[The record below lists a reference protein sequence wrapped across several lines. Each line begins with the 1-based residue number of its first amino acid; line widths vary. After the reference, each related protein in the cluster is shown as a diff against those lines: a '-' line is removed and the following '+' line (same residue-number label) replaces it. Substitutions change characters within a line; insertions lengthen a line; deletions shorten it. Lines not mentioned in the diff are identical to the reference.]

1 MPHMVI
7 YRSADG
13 KPGYHQVEALD
24 EAVRF
29 VEHLRNSEGVN
40 ESRIFAMS
48 EVPIEFKTYYRVEV
62 AVGDE
67 AGAAPATA
75 EAAPAAAPAPAPAP
89 APAAAAPAAAP
100 AGAPV
105 VEATKGGEPAMAGAN
120 GGRFGLFGKG

>member
-40 ESRIFAMS
+40 DSRIFAMS

-62 AVGDE
+62 AVGE
-67 AGAAPATA
+67 ESAPAPAA
-75 EAAPAAAPAPAPAP
+75 EAAPAAAPAPAVP
-89 APAAAAPAAAP
+89 APAAAAPAAGAP
-100 AGAPV
+100 AAPV
-105 VEATKGGEPAMAGAN
+105 VEATKGGEPALAGAN

>member
-13 KPGYHQVEALD
+13 NPGYHQVEALE
-24 EAVRF
+24 EAVRY

-67 AGAAPATA
+67 AGAAPAAA
-75 EAAPAAAPAPAPAP
+75 EAAPAAAPAPAP

-105 VEATKGGEPAMAGAN
+105 VEATKGGEPARAGAT

>member
-29 VEHLRNSEGVN
+29 VEHLRNGEGIN

-62 AVGDE
+62 AVADE
-67 AGAAPATA
+67 AAAAAKPAA
-75 EAAPAAAPAPAPAP
+75 AVEAPAPAAAPAPVAA
-89 APAAAAPAAAP
+89 AAAAAAP
-100 AGAPV
+100 V
-105 VEATKGGEPAMAGAN
+105 VEPTKGGEPALAGANAN

>member
-29 VEHLRNSEGVN
+29 VEHLRNGEGIN

-62 AVGDE
+62 AVAD
-67 AGAAPATA
+67 GAA
-75 EAAPAAAPAPAPAP
+75 AAAKPAAAEAPAPAPVP
-89 APAAAAPAAAP
+89 APAAAAPAAP
-100 AGAPV
+100 AAAPV
-105 VEATKGGEPAMAGAN
+105 VDPTKGGEPAMAGAN
-120 GGRFGLFGKG
+120 ANGGRFGLFGKG